1 MSTLKLEVVTVEG
14 LVYSGDVSVVVAPGT
29 EGQLGIFPRHAPL
42 MASLETGQLMF
53 RKDGQENYLAISSG
67 FLEVLPDKVVVLT
80 DSAERA
86 EDIDMARAEAARKR
100 AEERLT
106 SRSQG
111 VDLLRAEASLRRSLA
126 RLKVAGMAQRRKGAV
141 RDRLQ

>member
-14 LVYSGDVSVVVAPGT
+14 LVYSGDVNVVVAPGT
-29 EGQLGIFPRHAPL
+29 EGQLGIMPRHAPL
-42 MASLETGQLMF
+42 MTGLEAGQLMF

-86 EDIDMARAEAARKR
+86 EDIDIARAEVARKR
-100 AEERLT
+100 AEERLK
-106 SRSQG
+106 SRGQG
-111 VDLLRAEASLRRSLA
+111 VDLMRAEASLRRSLA

>member
-29 EGQLGIFPRHAPL
+29 EGQLGILPRHAPL
-42 MASLETGQLMF
+42 MTGLEAGQLMF
-53 RKDGQENYLAISSG
+53 RKDGQENYLAISGG
-67 FLEVLPDKVVVLT
+67 FLEVLPDKVVVLA

-86 EDIDMARAEAARKR
+86 EDIDIARAEVARKR

-106 SRSQG
+106 SRGQG
-111 VDLLRAEASLRRSLA
+111 IDLMRAEASLRRSLA

>member
-29 EGQLGIFPRHAPL
+29 EGQLGILPRHAPL
-42 MASLETGQLMF
+42 MTGLEAGQLMF
-53 RKDGQENYLAISSG
+53 RKDGQENYLAISGG

-86 EDIDMARAEAARKR
+86 EDIDIARAEAARKR

-106 SRSQG
+106 SHGQG
-111 VDLLRAEASLRRSLA
+111 MDRMQAEASLRRSLV